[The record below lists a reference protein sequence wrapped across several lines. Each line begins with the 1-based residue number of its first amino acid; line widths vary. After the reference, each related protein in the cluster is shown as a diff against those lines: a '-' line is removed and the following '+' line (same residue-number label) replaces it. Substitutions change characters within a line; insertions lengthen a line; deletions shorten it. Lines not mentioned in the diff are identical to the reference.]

1 MNAAGRKGTSLMVA
15 IIAIAM
21 VASAVIILSA
31 ASASLADQTA
41 LAYLDACNRS
51 LQASGLLWADL
62 HRRETGKKEGK
73 NLNVDKL
80 NCPAAQLT
88 VFLQT
93 GKGQPPAARI
103 VSVSSQGALTV
114 RQNRLYSLEGPVGNT
129 PSPKAASSR

>member
-51 LQASGLLWADL
+51 LQASGLLWANL
-62 HRRETGKKEGK
+62 HPREAGKKEEK
-73 NLNVDKL
+73 
-80 NCPAAQLT
+80 
-88 VFLQT
+88 
-93 GKGQPPAARI
+93 I
-103 VSVSSQGALTV
+103 
-114 RQNRLYSLEGPVGNT
+114 
-129 PSPKAASSR
+129 